1 MKLQA
6 VTTPDAKNGKNRFT
20 VKTDHILFC
29 LNVKNFNSQPPQ
41 QGQPRQFPCQ
51 RKPFFTL
58 Y

>member
-29 LNVKNFNSQPPQ
+29 LNLRIFSHLLQ
-41 QGQPRQFPCQ
+41 QR
-51 RKPFFTL
+51 
-58 Y
+58 